1 MNLQLLQMLGAV
13 AILESLLIVGLL
25 YLLYRTK
32 IREWILQRPEW
43 WFWGRL
49 ALDVGLPRWNYEK
62 AVLWFR
68 RLAHFPLES
77 WEELTPLLRGKI
89 QENLQQHQEK
99 IQILERSLEQLRRK
113 YETHEETKALGK
125 QLIVLQHELDQFHQ
139 EHWRYLA
146 EHSALDLSIPEQAK
160 CERWLKVQ
168 LELSW
173 LESRPIEA
181 LWRELQQFVEIYNF
195 KLITG
200 SVVNETAWRKHCFW
214 KTQQS
219 LSANEYKELL
229 KNMENTLKNNTM
241 SSEEQPII
249 LKTAISVTS
258 QLQYLFHP
266 ANLQIGPL
274 MISSKNEVVSIF
286 LKSL

>member
-1 MNLQLLQMLGAV
+1 MSLQLLQMLGAV
-13 AILESLLIVGLL
+13 AILESLLIVGML

-89 QENLQQHQEK
+89 QENIQQQQEK
-99 IQILERSLEQLRRK
+99 IQTLEKSLDQFRRK
-113 YETHEETKALGK
+113 YEAQEEIKILSNKLILLNNEIENQRKKHWIDLEKRSLFDLALP
-125 QLIVLQHELDQFHQ
+125 
-139 EHWRYLA
+139 EH
-146 EHSALDLSIPEQAK
+146 AK
-160 CERWLKVQ
+160 SERWLKIQ

-173 LESRPIEA
+173 LESRPAEQ
-181 LWRELQQFVEIYNF
+181 LWTALQQFVETF
-195 KLITG
+195 HLELITE
-200 SVVNETAWRKHCFW
+200 SVTSETAWRKCCFW
-214 KTQQS
+214 KTKQL

-229 KNMENTLKNNTM
+229 KNMENSFKNTI
-241 SSEEQPII
+241 SSEEHSKN
-249 LKTAISVTS
+249 LSTATS
-258 QLQYLFHP
+258 IKQQLTKLFHQ
-266 ANLQIGPL
+266 ANLLIGPL
-274 MISSKNEVVSIF
+274 KIVSKNEIISISG
-286 LKSL
+286 LND